1 MTGGIFLEKKTHKGM
16 TIVAI
21 SSIPLILVLGNS
33 MIIPILPTMEKQLQ
47 ITGFQSSLVISA
59 FSISA
64 AIMIPILGYL
74 SDRFTRKAVVIP
86 ALILFGS
93 GGLLAGFASAWF
105 SGAFLWILIGRIMQ
119 GIGAAG
125 TTSMAMALAG
135 DLFIDAEQSKVLGL
149 VEASNGFGKVISPIL
164 GSLLALILWY
174 LPFFAF
180 PGFCLI
186 SILLIAF
193 FVKEKKKEK
202 SPSTIKEYG
211 KGLLSVFKRD
221 GRWLVVAYLTG
232 ATCLFTLFGIL
243 FYISDYLEKV
253 HKIDGLWKGLI
264 LAIPLLFMTS
274 TSYITGSKIGKKVLL
289 MKRLMIL
296 GLLFM
301 TASFASLAFF
311 ERLVPFFA
319 ILVISSIGTG
329 LALPCINSFITGSV
343 SQEKRGF
350 VTSIYGSVR
359 FLGVAIGPPI
369 YSTLMGWSRTGMFFL
384 TAGLTLFVAFLCM
397 IFIRVGKKKE
407 DKEGKG
413 IEEQDSIFEKLQFT

>member
-1 MTGGIFLEKKTHKGM
+1 MIGGIFLEKKTHKGM

-301 TASFASLAFF
+301 TTSFASLAFF

>member
-1 MTGGIFLEKKTHKGM
+1 MEKKTHKGM

>member
-1 MTGGIFLEKKTHKGM
+1 MEKKKHKGL
-16 TIVAI
+16 IIAAI

-33 MIIPILPTMEKQLQ
+33 MIIPILPTMEKQLH
-47 ITGFQSSLVISA
+47 ISGFQSSLVISA

-86 ALILFGS
+86 ALILYGS

-105 SGAFLWILIGRIMQ
+105 SGAFLWILVGRIMQ

-135 DLFIDAEQSKVLGL
+135 DLFKDAEQSKVLGL
-149 VEASNGFGKVISPIL
+149 VEASNGFGKVISPII
-164 GSLLALILWY
+164 GSFLAQIFWY

-193 FVKEKKKEK
+193 FIKEKKNKK
-202 SPSTIKEYG
+202 NPLSIREYR
-211 KGLLSVFKRD
+211 KGLLSVFKRE
-221 GRWLVVAYLTG
+221 GRWLIIAYLTG

-253 HKIDGLWKGLI
+253 HKIDGIWKGLI

-274 TSYITGSKIGKKVLL
+274 TSYVTGSKIGKNFLL
-289 MKRLMIL
+289 MKKLIII

-301 TASFASLAFF
+301 AASFASLAFF
-311 ERLVPFFA
+311 KQLVPFFA
-319 ILVISSIGTG
+319 VLSISSIGTG
-329 LALPCINSFITGSV
+329 LALPCINSFITGSI

-350 VTSIYGSVR
+350 VTSLYGSVR

-369 YSTLMGWSRTGMFFL
+369 YSTLMGWSRTGMFFV
-384 TAGLTLFVAFLCM
+384 TAGLALFVAFLCM
-397 IFIRVGKKKE
+397 IFIRVGKKKK

-413 IEEQDSIFEKLQFT
+413 FEEKDSIFEKLQFT

>member
-135 DLFIDAEQSKVLGL
+135 DLFKDAEQSKVLGL

-301 TASFASLAFF
+301 TTSFASLAFF

>member
-1 MTGGIFLEKKTHKGM
+1 MIGGIFLEKKTHKGM

-243 FYISDYLEKV
+243 FY
-253 HKIDGLWKGLI
+253 
-264 LAIPLLFMTS
+264 
-274 TSYITGSKIGKKVLL
+274 
-289 MKRLMIL
+289 
-296 GLLFM
+296 
-301 TASFASLAFF
+301 
-311 ERLVPFFA
+311 
-319 ILVISSIGTG
+319 
-329 LALPCINSFITGSV
+329 
-343 SQEKRGF
+343 
-350 VTSIYGSVR
+350 
-359 FLGVAIGPPI
+359 
-369 YSTLMGWSRTGMFFL
+369 
-384 TAGLTLFVAFLCM
+384 
-397 IFIRVGKKKE
+397 
-407 DKEGKG
+407 
-413 IEEQDSIFEKLQFT
+413 

>member
-1 MTGGIFLEKKTHKGM
+1 MIGGIFLEKKTHKGM